1 MKKGIIL
8 VCMVTVLLT
17 AGCGHSPSMVG
28 KTYKHE
34 MTLYN
39 GSKLTTTLTFD
50 TKTVSFSDNLSGQ
63 QAIVYPYSLT
73 GDVVTI
79 YPGEGTSGGE
89 SEDKKL
95 ADGGKMLT
103 GPDGFVYHRQ

>member
-1 MKKGIIL
+1 MKIIMAVL
-8 VCMVTVLLT
+8 IVGVLL
-17 AGCGHSPSMVG
+17 AGCGGSPSMVG

-63 QAIVYPYSLT
+63 QAIIYPYSLT

-95 ADGGKMLT
+95 TDGGKMLT